1 MEIKIGDMVQVIGG
15 KYQGRSGIMVIMTAK
30 MAVLRLTNG
39 TVEVRVMRAKIRR
52 KLSDQD
58 PSHVVLTDEG
68 PKDAEEAIRQG
79 VMQELQAMRRRMDE
93 LISVLAA
100 LNVNRKD

>member
-1 MEIKIGDMVQVIGG
+1 
-15 KYQGRSGIMVIMTAK
+15 MVIMTAK

-93 LISVLAA
+93 LISVCRLSISPGCDP
-100 LNVNRKD
+100 VMGDNRVKQ